1 MLVRTRKEKNMSHRG
16 EPARKRDPKSLRRK
30 RSNPPVPVLGIAMIL
45 LLVVIAFVLFY
56 YR

>member
-16 EPARKRDPKSLRRK
+16 EPARKKDPKSPRRK
-30 RSNPPVPVLGIAMIL
+30 RPNPVPVLGIAMIL
-45 LLVVIAFVLFY
+45 LLVAIAFVLFY